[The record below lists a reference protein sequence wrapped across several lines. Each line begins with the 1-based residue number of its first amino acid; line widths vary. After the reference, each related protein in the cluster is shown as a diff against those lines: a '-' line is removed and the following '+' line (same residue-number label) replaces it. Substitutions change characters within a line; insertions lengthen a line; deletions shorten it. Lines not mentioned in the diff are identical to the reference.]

1 MPGQTNNLSERVSNG
16 DAAAVARAISKIEDG
31 SEGSASLMK
40 EIYQHSRGGLV
51 IGITGAPGAGKSS
64 LVDKLAML
72 YRQRGERVGIVAVDP
87 SSPFSGG
94 AILGDRIRMQ
104 TLGLD
109 PGVFIRSMAT
119 RGNLGGLARATVDA
133 VAILDAAGYAKI
145 IVETVGVGQDE
156 VEIVKAADVSVVV
169 LVPGMGDDIQAIKAG
184 IMEIGDIFVINKA
197 DRDGVYATEKEL
209 ELLLSLA
216 SRDDN
221 WDPPIVKTVAIENQ
235 GLDVLADAIDRF
247 RQSQKDASRSS
258 ERRRAI
264 ARWRIVEL
272 LRENLLARILESDAS
287 VAMLN
292 RLADEVATRRRD
304 PYSAVEEII
313 QAAKS

>member
-1 MPGQTNNLSERVSNG
+1 MPVQTESLSDRVSKG
-16 DAAAVARAISKIEDG
+16 DPAAVARAISKIEDG
-31 SEGSASLMK
+31 SVDAAGLMK
-40 EIYQHSRGGLV
+40 QIYQQSRGGLV
-51 IGITGAPGAGKSS
+51 VGITGAPGAGKSS
-64 LVDKLAML
+64 LVDKLAL
-72 YRQRGERVGIVAVDP
+72 NYRRANQRVGIVAVDP

-109 PGVFIRSMAT
+109 EGVFIRSMAT

-133 VAILDAAGYAKI
+133 VAILDAAGYSKI

-197 DRDGVYATEKEL
+197 DREGVYSTEKEL
-209 ELLLSLA
+209 EALLSLA
-216 SRDDN
+216 MREDGWN
-221 WDPPIVKTVAIENQ
+221 PPIVKTVATEGVGI
-235 GLDVLADAIDRF
+235 GDLVSAIDSF
-247 RQSQKDASRSS
+247 VQAQQTSKISG

-272 LRENLLARILESDAS
+272 LRESLLNRVLESGSSAS
-287 VAMLN
+287 TLDRMAE
-292 RLADEVATRRRD
+292 EVASRKRD

-313 QAAKS
+313 QSSRN

>member
-1 MPGQTNNLSERVSNG
+1 MPAQTNSLSERVSRG
-16 DAAAVARAISKIEDG
+16 EAAAVARAISKIEDG
-31 SEGSASLMK
+31 SEGAAALMK
-40 EIYQHSRGGLV
+40 QIYQHSRGGLV

-64 LVDKLAML
+64 LVDKLALL

-104 TLGLD
+104 ALGLD
-109 PGVFIRSMAT
+109 EGVFIRSMAT

-133 VAILDAAGYAKI
+133 VAILDAAGYEKI

-209 ELLLSLA
+209 ESLLSLA

-221 WDPPIVKTVAIENQ
+221 WDPPIVKTVATENQ
-235 GLDVLADAIDRF
+235 GLEALADAIDRF
-247 RQSQKDASRSS
+247 RQTQRDATLSS
-258 ERRRAI
+258 DRRRAI

-272 LRENLLARILESDAS
+272 LRENLLARVLDSDAS

-304 PYSAVEEII
+304 PYSAVEELL
-313 QAAKS
+313 QAPK